1 MCPLQATAWRIGGL
15 VTNLHRG
22 RQSPARV
29 VWPTVKIKTG
39 VSDGRW
45 EKRDARR
52 DPGANIMLR
61 SIFLSAGVFVV
72 LVGASLFQVDRV
84 VLNGEG
90 EIEEDLFGL
99 VTADES
105 GRHVIQPPDW
115 APFSLVAIGGVTCLY
130 AFAVPTRRRDG

>member
-1 MCPLQATAWRIGGL
+1 MCPRQATAWRIGGS
-15 VTNLHRG
+15 VTNLHHG
-22 RQSPARV
+22 RQSPPHV
-29 VWPTVKIKTG
+29 VRPSVKIKTE

-45 EKRDARR
+45 EKRDARH

-84 VLNGEG
+84 VLKGEG
-90 EIEEDLFGL
+90 EIQEDLFGL
-99 VTADES
+99 ITADES
-105 GRHVIQPPDW
+105 ERHVIQPPDW

-130 AFAVPTRRRDG
+130 AFAVPTRRREG

>member
-1 MCPLQATAWRIGGL
+1 
-15 VTNLHRG
+15 
-22 RQSPARV
+22 
-29 VWPTVKIKTG
+29 
-39 VSDGRW
+39 
-45 EKRDARR
+45 
-52 DPGANIMLR
+52 MLR

-90 EIEEDLFGL
+90 EIQEDLFGL
-99 VTADES
+99 ITADES

-130 AFAVPTRRRDG
+130 AFAVPTRRREG